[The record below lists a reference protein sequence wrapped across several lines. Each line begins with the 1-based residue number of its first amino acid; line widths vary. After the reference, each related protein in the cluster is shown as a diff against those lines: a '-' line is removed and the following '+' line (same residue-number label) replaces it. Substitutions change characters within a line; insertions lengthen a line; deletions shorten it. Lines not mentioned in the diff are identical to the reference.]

1 MTADEALTLLD
12 RMLWNA
18 ALISGPLLL
27 TILLVGILIS
37 VVQVATQIQEMTLTY
52 VPKLL
57 ISALLLVF
65 LGSWM
70 LGKLTSFAKELFL
83 AIPTIVH

>member
-1 MTADEALTLLD
+1 MTADEGLTLLD

-18 ALISGPLLL
+18 ALISGPVLLA
-27 TILLVGILIS
+27 ILLVGVLIS
-37 VVQVATQIQEMTLTY
+37 VIQVATQIQEMTITY

-57 ISALLLVF
+57 VSALLLVF

-70 LGKLTSFAKELFL
+70 LGKLTAFAKELFI
-83 AIPTIVH
+83 AIPTIAN

>member
-1 MTADEALTLLD
+1 MPADQALSLLD

-18 ALISGPLLL
+18 ALVSGP
-27 TILLVGILIS
+27 ILLAILLIGLLIS
-37 VVQVATQIQEMTLTY
+37 VIQVATQIQEMTLTY

-57 ISALLLVF
+57 VSGLLLVF

-70 LGKLTSFAKELFL
+70 LGKITGFAKELLL
-83 AIPTIVH
+83 AIPGLVH

>member
-1 MTADEALTLLD
+1 MTADEALSLLD

-18 ALISGPLLL
+18 ALVSGPILLA
-27 TILLVGILIS
+27 ILLVGVLIS
-37 VVQVATQIQEMTLTY
+37 VFQVATQIQEMTLTY

-57 ISALLLVF
+57 VSGLLLVF

-70 LGKLTSFAKELFL
+70 LGKVTSFARELFL
-83 AIPTIVH
+83 AIPGLTH

>member
-1 MTADEALTLLD
+1 MTADEGLTLLD

-18 ALISGPLLL
+18 AVISGPLLL
-27 TILLVGILIS
+27 TILLVGVLIS
-37 VVQVATQIQEMTLTY
+37 VMQVATQIQEMTITY

-57 ISALLLVF
+57 VSALLLVF

-70 LGKLTSFAKELFL
+70 LGKLTAFAKELFI
-83 AIPTIVH
+83 AIPTIAN

>member
-1 MTADEALTLLD
+1 MTADQALSLLD

-18 ALISGPLLL
+18 ALVSGPILIA
-27 TILLVGILIS
+27 ILLVGVLIS
-37 VVQVATQIQEMTLTY
+37 IFQVATQIQEMTLTY

-57 ISALLLVF
+57 VSVLLLIL

-70 LGKLTSFAKELFL
+70 LGTISGFARELFVS
-83 AIPTIVH
+83 IPDLVR

>member
-37 VVQVATQIQEMTLTY
+37 IVQVATQIQEMTITY

-57 ISALLLVF
+57 VSATLLVF

-70 LGKLTSFAKELFL
+70 LGKLTAFAKELFL